1 MCSFIQIWT
10 FLCIV
15 IVNTWGLSSCMRGAY
30 FAFKTFFPAYLC
42 PLQLVLTVV
51 VGEGFDSDS
60 GDSLTSSLPLVQVW
74 TSL

>member
-1 MCSFIQIWT
+1 
-10 FLCIV
+10 
-15 IVNTWGLSSCMRGAY
+15 MRGAY